1 MMKNICLFLF
11 LLCIGN
17 AGIAQMQPIKIKF
30 DPENMRESDKGLSA
44 FIESIEYIPLETTDE
59 CVIDKGMVFDYD
71 DTHII
76 IKDNTCK
83 SAYLFDREGN
93 FQRTI
98 GSTGGGPNEFVD
110 GIHCVYLDEDNHT
123 IIAGT
128 LGKAL
133 CFNKEGEIL
142 WTTVFPKNEDR
153 SIVAYFQGKFLRSRN
168 SYYFPDSVYP
178 VYTLYDQ
185 TAHLLKEAVPSLRM
199 PPLKNKQWR
208 ISFATRHIVPV
219 YMYQNMPHVREYLN
233 DTVYKINGLNQ
244 FIPKYVFD
252 LGKYKVTPEIQADIE
267 HFADKTYNK
276 VIIAEIIETSQV
288 LLLQYYYK
296 GTIRCCY
303 YDKNDKR
310 LYSFDSLGYP
320 NDYDRGVNFVLNWS
334 RGQKNRF
341 AQTSF
346 SAEEF
351 LFFFKQCQQEKRPVR
366 GPQSAVRAFE
376 KLVKKVDPD
385 DNPIIMIV
393 KLKE

>member
-1 MMKNICLFLF
+1 MMKNIYLLLF

-30 DPENMRESDKGLSA
+30 DPESMERSKVGLSA
-44 FIESIEYIPLETTDE
+44 FIESIEYIPLETTDD

-76 IKDNTCK
+76 VKDNTCQ
-83 SAYLFDREGN
+83 SAYLFDRKGN
-93 FQRTI
+93 FLRTI
-98 GSTGGGPNEFVD
+98 GSTGGGPDEFVD
-110 GIHCVYLDEDNHT
+110 GIHCIYLDEDDHT

-133 CFNKEGEIL
+133 CFNKKGEIL

-153 SIVAYFQGKFLRSRN
+153 SIIAYFQGKFLRSRS
-168 SYYFPDSVYP
+168 SYYFPDSVYS
-178 VYTLYDQ
+178 VYTIYDQ
-185 TAHLLKEAVPSLRM
+185 KAHLLKEAIPSLRM
-199 PPLKNKQWR
+199 PPLINKQWR

-219 YMYQNMPHVREYLN
+219 YTYQNMPHVREYLN
-233 DTVYKINGLNQ
+233 DTVYRINGLNQ

-276 VIIAEIIETSQV
+276 VIIAEIVETNQV
-288 LLLQYYYK
+288 LLFQYYYK
-296 GTIRCCY
+296 GIIRCCY
-303 YDKNDKR
+303 YDKSDKR
-310 LYSFDSLGYP
+310 LYSFDSSGYP
-320 NDYDRGVNFVLNWS
+320 NDYDGGVNFVLNWS

-341 AQTSF
+341 VQTSF
-346 SAEEF
+346 LAEEF
-351 LFFFKQCQQEKRPVR
+351 LSLFEQCQQEKRPIR
-366 GPQSAVRAFE
+366 GPQSAVQAFE

-385 DNPIIMIV
+385 DNPIIMIM

>member
-11 LLCIGN
+11 LLCVGN

-76 IKDNTCK
+76 VKDNTCK

-123 IIAGT
+123 IVAGT

-133 CFNKEGEIL
+133 CLNKKGEIL

-185 TAHLLKEAVPSLRM
+185 KAHLLKEAVPSLRM
-199 PPLKNKQWR
+199 APLKNKQWR

-219 YMYQNMPHVREYLN
+219 YMHQNMPHVREYLN
-233 DTVYKINGLNQ
+233 DTVYRINGLNQ

-288 LLLQYYYK
+288 LLIQYYYK

-334 RGQKNRF
+334 RGQKNRLPKHLF
-341 AQTSF
+341 RQKN
-346 SAEEF
+346 
-351 LFFFKQCQQEKRPVR
+351 FFFFLNNVNKRKGRLEAPNR
-366 GPQSAVRAFE
+366 LFGHSRNWLR
-376 KLVKKVDPD
+376 KWIRMTIRLS
-385 DNPIIMIV
+385 
-393 KLKE
+393 